1 MYEFCRLRFDVRIR
15 YGMLLLVRL
24 RQFCVSTGI
33 SSKRTAVWCSCRS
46 GKSLRKTVISRV
58 RINHILQKQI
68 ILLMTGVLSL
78 GRLFV
83 RYV

>member
-15 YGMLLLVRL
+15 YGMLLFVRL
-24 RQFCVSTGI
+24 RQFCVSAGI
-33 SSKRTAVWCSCRS
+33 SSKRTTVWCSCRS

-58 RINHILQKQI
+58 RINHIPQKQI